1 MNRQLYANGT
11 GIAQLLEMQQGA
23 AQNEL
28 TEEQA
33 FALMPEG
40 VKEAFASMLEAGV
53 SPEEAK
59 RLISQQLS
67 EMSIQQMEMQRES
80 QDIPE
85 YYDRRLQILEPEQM
99 REEMQN
105 PSMPIRPDMAGGG
118 ITQLSMD
125 EMMVPRGEYGLGSLV
140 KSVGK
145 VVKSA
150 TKAVTNIAK
159 SDIGKAALLGAAAF
173 GIPGTSFGG
182 LLGRASF
189 GGAAPGIFGFGG
201 IGNALGAAKTG
212 LGTFFGKAATGGGLS
227 SLIPGKGTLLSLG
240 AGLLGGAAMGGAL
253 TPQQIETGM
262 KRDPAAVRGYL
273 TQYYKNIN
281 PEATESEAEQYA
293 LEQTREYAAEGGIMG
308 RQNYGLGSLVSN
320 LLKDPAIAKQ
330 IEMASPMKQYLKQY
344 YSNVNPGKSVEEIE
358 AFVRENAA
366 YGGPMGEPRQNP
378 QGVMELDYRQ
388 EGGFV
393 PVGIKEKADDVP
405 AMLSKNEFV
414 FTADAV
420 RNAGDGD
427 VEKGAQRLYNTMKTL
442 ENGGIV

>member
-1 MNRQLYANGT
+1 
-11 GIAQLLEMQQGA
+11 
-23 AQNEL
+23 
-28 TEEQA
+28 
-33 FALMPEG
+33 
-40 VKEAFASMLEAGV
+40 
-53 SPEEAK
+53 
-59 RLISQQLS
+59 
-67 EMSIQQMEMQRES
+67 
-80 QDIPE
+80 
-85 YYDRRLQILEPEQM
+85 
-99 REEMQN
+99 MQN

-118 ITQLSMD
+118 ITNLPMNQ
-125 EMMVPRGEYGLGSLV
+125 MMVPRGEYGFGSIV

-145 VVKSA
+145 VVKGA
-150 TKAVTNIAK
+150 TKAVKSIAS
-159 SDIGKAALLGAAAF
+159 SDLGKAALIGAAAF

-273 TQYYKNIN
+273 AQYYKNIN

-293 LEQTREYAAEGGIMG
+293 LEQTREYAAEGGLMG
-308 RQNYGLGSLVSN
+308 RQNYGLGSIVGRLVREN
-320 LLKDPAIAKQ
+320 PQILQPMTRLVNQPQAIKPLTNIQQMFA
-330 IEMASPMKQYLKQY
+330 QY
-344 YSNVNPGKSVEEIE
+344 YGNINPRKSVEEIE
-358 AFVRENAA
+358 AYARENAA
-366 YGGPMGEPRQNP
+366 YGGPMGEPRQNQ

-420 RNAGDGD
+420 RNAGDGN

-442 ENGGIV
+442 ENGGMV